1 MGANFPSLIPKPS
14 VARKK
19 AHERSEFRVAFDLA
33 FAFPQIHENM
43 NQKLPRRIER
53 KRDSIEFEQ
62 SENQGQFFIPWDFN
76 YF

>member
-1 MGANFPSLIPKPS
+1 
-14 VARKK
+14 
-19 AHERSEFRVAFDLA
+19 
-33 FAFPQIHENM
+33 M

-53 KRDSIEFEQ
+53 KRDAIEFEQ